1 MHPSDSFTSTA
12 SSTSFW
18 GDDTL
23 PILSSARADAPSVRQ
38 SRSPPTSPLSL
49 DSPASEAPLIDGAL
63 ETLGSRGMEET
74 VVLVRQLVRGVDL
87 RVVRGTPG
95 EGVDRFVRDGVWRD
109 LPRALH
115 GPAAQALD
123 EERDRDCPSG
133 RLRAFIAAIGR
144 AAMNMTHCG
153 VRNFASVA
161 VPTMLRQAIGRALDI
176 ALAEGVSESARTWL
190 SCGALAVPVV
200 GQTVLLIRD
209 EVRGEA
215 TPYSRATRA
224 VLIALPMGT
233 AALGAATGT
242 LLYAGT
248 RFAETVL
255 YPLMRDSIQARWP
268 MLTEPDS
275 GPTRSS
281 LALAGLGYAIN
292 QLAVSRVF
300 SAAPD
305 LELDARGQ
313 PHALLPG
320 GIVWRGLSNWGGEA
334 LDLWTLLML
343 HHACRHGTGTQVR
356 MTTGQASLHEAMRTQ
371 RHWDTMTAR
380 GSFVTSFNQLYD
392 TLGADSTLARWIR
405 PSFGAGAPVAA
416 DWLTELIVGSL
427 TAPSY
432 LFWTDPLNS
441 RGVELQT
448 LDEQARG
455 LTPPRQYAGNNAE
468 PPLALDEHA
477 GAVSLTAFRRA
488 PRT

>member
-1 MHPSDSFTSTA
+1 M
-12 SSTSFW
+12 
-18 GDDTL
+18 
-23 PILSSARADAPSVRQ
+23 
-38 SRSPPTSPLSL
+38 
-49 DSPASEAPLIDGAL
+49 IDGAL
-63 ETLGSRGMEET
+63 DALGPRGAEES

-95 EGVDRFVRDGVWRD
+95 DGVDRFVRDGVWRD

-115 GPAAQALD
+115 APAAQALD

-144 AAMNMTHCG
+144 AAVNMTHCG
-153 VRNFASVA
+153 VRSFASVA
-161 VPTMLRQAIGRALDI
+161 LPTMVRQAVGRALDI
-176 ALAEGVSESARTWL
+176 ALAEGVSETARTWL

-200 GQTVLLIRD
+200 GQVVLLIRD
-209 EVRGEA
+209 EARGEA

-233 AALGAATGT
+233 AALGAATGSM
-242 LLYAGT
+242 LYAGT

-305 LELDARGQ
+305 VDLDAHGQ

-320 GIVWRGLSNWGGEA
+320 GIVLRGLSNWGGEA

-356 MTTGQASLHEAMRTQ
+356 MHTGQGSLPEAMRTQ
-371 RHWDTMTAR
+371 RHWDTMAAR
-380 GSFVTSFNQLYD
+380 GSFVSSFNQLYD
-392 TLGADSTLARWIR
+392 TLGADSTLTRWVR
-405 PSFGAGAPVAA
+405 PTFGASAPVAA

-441 RGVELQT
+441 RGIELQT
-448 LDEQARG
+448 LDELASGAR
-455 LTPPRQYAGNNAE
+455 PPRQYAGNNAE
-468 PPLALDEHA
+468 PPLAPDEHA
-477 GAVSLTAFRRA
+477 DAVSLTAFRRP